1 MKFKIEFEHS
11 PFDANQTR
19 FVDVSLNGRVMA
31 TFDVTRESEV
41 QGMYL
46 YSSLE
51 TPESGCT
58 IEIKT
63 R

>member
-11 PFDANQTR
+11 PFDTNQTR

-46 YSSLE
+46 HSSLE